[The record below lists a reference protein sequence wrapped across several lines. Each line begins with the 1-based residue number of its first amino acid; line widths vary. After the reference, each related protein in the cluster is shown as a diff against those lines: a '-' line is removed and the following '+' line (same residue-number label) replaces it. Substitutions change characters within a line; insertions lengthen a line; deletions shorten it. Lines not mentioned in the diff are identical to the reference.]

1 MQPDASWPTFL
12 GLDEPP
18 DQYER
23 SRIVVLPLPYE
34 RTTSYGSGT
43 AGGPLA
49 LLHASTQ
56 VETWDEDLDL
66 EPCAAGVATLP
77 PCSPSSPDPEVA
89 LREIEGVA
97 RRHLLRG
104 KLLLSLGGEHALTPA
119 LVRAVHGVL
128 SEPFGVVQFDA
139 HADLRDE
146 YQGSAASHA
155 CAMRRIL
162 DLGLPTLG
170 VGIRSLSAPEAS
182 LLHERRLPVIWGR
195 DLDRAEELFDRYLA
209 GLPQTIYLTFD
220 VDYFDPSLVPA
231 TGTPEPGGGRWYPTL
246 RLLRRLFASKRVVAA
261 DIVELA
267 PIAGLPTSDFVA
279 ARLAYKL
286 VGLWSRSAESAP
298 PG

>member
-1 MQPDASWPTFL
+1 MADNAPPSFL
-12 GLDEPP
+12 DLPP
-18 DQYER
+18 ELRDPETAR
-23 SRIVVLPLPYE
+23 AAVLPVPYE
-34 RTTSYGSGT
+34 ATTSYGQGT
-43 AGGPLA
+43 ARGPDAILA
-49 LLHASTQ
+49 ASAQ
-56 VETWDEDLDL
+56 VEFYDVELDA
-66 EPCAAGVATLP
+66 EPCREGICTLDAPRLPREGAAMV
-77 PCSPSSPDPEVA
+77 DA
-89 LREIEGVA
+89 LRRAYDPVLDDRRFVVA
-97 RRHLLRG
+97 
-104 KLLLSLGGEHALTPA
+104 LGGEHTITYP
-119 LVRAVHGVL
+119 LVAAWNDRLGEGSGLHVL
-128 SEPFGVVQFDA
+128 QLDA

-209 GLPQTIYLTFD
+209 GLPQTVYLTFD